1 MTPKSKSKTNI
12 ESFNIKIKYPAC
24 SIFRM
29 YALFD
34 FRELRDSLEQMKI
47 EIDTLSSEKRNV
59 MAEFRLQEMAH
70 KKYISERR
78 EEAKLK
84 RKEEKEAAEAQK
96 IKEW

>member
-1 MTPKSKSKTNI
+1 MV
-12 ESFNIKIKYPAC
+12 
-24 SIFRM
+24 
-29 YALFD
+29 L

-47 EIDTLSSEKRNV
+47 QIDTLSSDKRN
-59 MAEFRLQEMAH
+59 ATTEFRVQEMAH

-96 IKEW
+96 MKEW

>member
-1 MTPKSKSKTNI
+1 MILIIVKKTGQNWRI
-12 ESFNIKIKYPAC
+12 KEITFNES
-24 SIFRM
+24 
-29 YALFD
+29 LFD

>member
-1 MTPKSKSKTNI
+1 MLKGLVTSI
-12 ESFNIKIKYPAC
+12 WKIKDIAFNA
-24 SIFRM
+24 S
-29 YALFD
+29 LLH